1 MNISRRDFLV
11 GAGAFGGAFA
21 TGCASDICRGYNA
34 KIALQLYSIR
44 DYIDRVG
51 IAKTLEEVAA
61 IGYTGVEVAGFD
73 MKSRR
78 FYKASA
84 NELRRMLDANG
95 IKLCGMHISRSA
107 LEPDAL
113 AATCEFARACGNTT
127 IICPGGGNFPAG
139 MSFQKRY
146 REPAKDI
153 DDWCRF
159 LADFYNKTAESAA
172 KLGCR
177 VGIHNHEWEFKV
189 KLTDGTTFFDGFFSR
204 TSPDVLME
212 QDVGW
217 TVAAGYDPCEQY
229 RKYPHR
235 SPTLH
240 AKENGY
246 GCKGKFDGV
255 LGEPGRNLDGTS
267 VPGVEWDRLFPVTEA
282 DGVAWYIVECEA
294 HADDLSAVTPSYAFL
309 KSKGLGS

>member
-1 MNISRRDFLV
+1 MDISRRTFLA
-11 GAGAFGGAFA
+11 GAGALGGALA
-21 TGCASDICRGYNA
+21 TGCATDVCRKPGA
-34 KIALQLYSIR
+34 RIALQLYSIR
-44 DYIDRVG
+44 SYIDRVG

-61 IGYTGVEVAGFD
+61 IGYTGVEVAGYD
-73 MKSRR
+73 AKASR

-84 NELRRMLDANG
+84 AELKGMLDANG
-95 IKLCGMHISRSA
+95 LELCGMHISRST
-107 LEPDAL
+107 LEPDAI
-113 AATCEFARACGNTT
+113 ASTCEFARTCGNTT
-127 IICPGGGNFPAG
+127 IICPGSGNFPAG
-139 MSFQKRY
+139 MSFKNRY

-153 DDWCRF
+153 DEWCGF
-159 LADFYNKTAESAA
+159 LADFYNKAAVAAA
-172 KLGCR
+172 KHGCR

-217 TVAAGYDPCEQY
+217 TTAAGYDPCEQY
-229 RKYPHR
+229 RKYPRR

-246 GCKGKFDGV
+246 GCKGKFDGI
-255 LGEPGRNLDGTS
+255 LGVPGRNPDGTS
-267 VPGVEWDRLFPVTEA
+267 VPGVDWDRLIPVTEA

-294 HADDLSAVTPSYAFL
+294 HANDLSAVTASYAFL
-309 KSKGLGS
+309 KAKGLS